1 MDGNENPPLYDD
13 GEVEDVNK
21 KIPKHLRHKKVK
33 DPSSNQ
39 ISILQTQQIEWL
51 KNYTLE
57 EVKNFEKYCLS
68 VKSTNTVVERQK
80 RITKSCCHVISLH
93 LGAKEVPD
101 YENWANW
108 TDEKFFLILKRN
120 CPVPTKSNIAA
131 NSLLLCD
138 RIKSLKLKLDLADIS
153 PIYTYIIELKEM
165 IDQDIQMKIQGNIEA
180 NDYKEIIKTLINGY
194 CKNNDATYRRFVKFT
209 PRWFP
214 CKCW

>member
-108 TDEKFFLILKRN
+108 TDENFFW
-120 CPVPTKSNIAA
+120 
-131 NSLLLCD
+131 
-138 RIKSLKLKLDLADIS
+138 
-153 PIYTYIIELKEM
+153 Y
-165 IDQDIQMKIQGNIEA
+165 
-180 NDYKEIIKTLINGY
+180 
-194 CKNNDATYRRFVKFT
+194 
-209 PRWFP
+209 
-214 CKCW
+214 